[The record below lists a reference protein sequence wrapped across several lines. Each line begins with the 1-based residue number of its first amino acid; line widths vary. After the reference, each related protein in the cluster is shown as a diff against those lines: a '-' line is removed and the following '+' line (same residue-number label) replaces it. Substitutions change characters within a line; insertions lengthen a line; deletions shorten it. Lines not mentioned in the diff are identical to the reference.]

1 MATLP
6 GFGSAQ
12 LSFYK
17 DWGIER
23 SRVSATFNP
32 LLLMLNPF
40 RISIGALSDVERL
53 AHRYVFPI
61 HADG

>member
-6 GFGSAQ
+6 GFSSAQ

-32 LLLMLNPF
+32 LLMMFNPF
-40 RISIGALSDVERL
+40 RISIGALSDVEVL
-53 AHRYVFPI
+53 ANPDGFPR